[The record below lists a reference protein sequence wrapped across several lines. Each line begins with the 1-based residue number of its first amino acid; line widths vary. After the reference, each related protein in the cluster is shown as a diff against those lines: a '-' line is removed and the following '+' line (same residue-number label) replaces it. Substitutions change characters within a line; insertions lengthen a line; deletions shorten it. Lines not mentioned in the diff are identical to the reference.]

1 MSRKSSPGRGLR
13 ASGAITLPLFIL
25 FFLSGFTCLVYEV
38 AWVRLFTGVFGN
50 TTYSVTAVLSAFMA
64 GLALGSR
71 LFGKLI
77 DTRRRQLVVY
87 AMLEAG
93 IALFAVLITLTV
105 PLLNPVY
112 GFFYNTLNFSDTLL
126 TAVRFALSFVL
137 VFIPT
142 LLMGGTLPVI
152 ARFFIRRM
160 EQVGTGA
167 GILYGL
173 NTLGAAA
180 GCLVTGF
187 YLIRVFGVR
196 ESVFIAA
203 LINIIIAACVFLAA
217 RLIPVEKQD
226 ETVKLT
232 STRNDTATFSAAR
245 MRVFLA
251 LVAGAGFV
259 SLSCEILWTRLLV
272 FMLKTTVYAF
282 SIMLTTFLLGIGLGS
297 LIFALVERRF
307 GIKNYLKFW
316 GLLQWGVAVSV
327 FLSLLAF
334 GSFARMPIEPYTTG
348 VTWAGNVLLTNLLPS
363 IIVMALPTLLIGIA
377 FPAAVA
383 VFTRQI
389 SHIGESFGSL
399 YAVSTVGSI
408 LGCVVTGFFL
418 VALAGTQVS
427 MLIMVFISCGIA
439 TLALVLSAGAESKPK
454 NPADSAGPARF
465 SVWGA
470 FAPWPAVIAAFLIL
484 PGDYL
489 FRYYNMGEAMHD
501 RTSVIDYAHE
511 GIEGITTVHHFAS
524 GHRVISTGSINVA
537 GTAYTLRT
545 TQKLQAH
552 IPMLLHPVPRL
563 ICQVGFGSGETSRIV
578 TSYDIERLDVVEIS
592 SSVIE
597 TSDRYFSDI
606 NGGVVRHPKFRPV
619 IMDGAN
625 YFRLT
630 GERYDVIMNDSIWP
644 YYAGNS
650 GLYTREY
657 FRAAKKRLK
666 PGGIMTSWMPVD
678 MDLSSFTSLLKTF
691 RAEFPYVSFWFAT
704 SHDNQHA
711 LIAGSDAPFSVNP
724 RTFLDR
730 FERYARRDLVE
741 IGYSSPSAF
750 LDIFKFDQAAIDEME
765 PRGRLHTENDP
776 YLEFAVSRTTMHD
789 LTNTLSL
796 IRLYRKS
803 ATSLLPDGGRIE
815 RLHGDI
821 ERMGRATGHVLT
833 AMAMNS
839 AGNPG
844 YTHEIKKALAIVPD
858 YPGISTRSDGI
869 SMAPAEINPAEGP
882 PSHDSLVS
890 NARDLLREGA
900 YTKMVAVLKNALEME
915 PSSGEALA
923 LLGEAYLKMGRFDE
937 ASDYFKKAIA
947 SGGKGLA
954 AHYHLGWIYLRKGDL
969 DAAAKEFMRGLRRNP
984 DAAELHYALGMT
996 RKFQYRITDAK
1007 RSFNRALELTP
1018 FDGEIHFEL
1027 GLIHEA
1033 EGDRFAADRRYRQAL
1048 RFDPAHDGARQGLA
1062 RLN

>member
-1 MSRKSSPGRGLR
+1 VSRKSSGDRGLW
-13 ASGAITLPLFIL
+13 ATDAIVLPLFTL
-25 FFLSGFTCLVYEV
+25 FFLSGFTGLVYEV

-71 LFGKLI
+71 LFGRLI
-77 DTRRRQLVVY
+77 DTQRRQLLVY
-87 AMLEAG
+87 ALLEAG
-93 IALFAVLITLTV
+93 IAVSAVLITLTV
-105 PLLNPVY
+105 PLLDPIY
-112 GFFYNTLNFSDTLL
+112 GFFYKSLNFSNALL
-126 TAVRFALSFVL
+126 TALRFALSFVL
-137 VFIPT
+137 IIIPT
-142 LLMGGTLPVI
+142 ILMGGTLPVI
-152 ARFFIRRM
+152 ARFFIRNIG
-160 EQVGTGA
+160 QVGTRT

-180 GCLVTGF
+180 GCLLTGF
-187 YLIRVFGVR
+187 YLIKAFGVR

-203 LINIIIAACVFLAA
+203 LVNIIIAACVFLAA
-217 RLIPVEKQD
+217 RFMPVEEPED
-226 ETVKLT
+226 AVDVI
-232 STRNDTATFSAAR
+232 SRGIDTATLSTAR

-251 LVAGAGFV
+251 LAAGAGFV
-259 SLSCEILWTRLLV
+259 SLSCEVLWTRLLV

-282 SIMLTTFLLGIGLGS
+282 SIMLTTFLVGIGLGS

-307 GIKNYLKFW
+307 GIRNYLKLW

-334 GSFARMPIEPYTTG
+334 GAFARTPIEPYTTG
-348 VTWAGNVLLTNLLPS
+348 GTWAGNILQANLLPS
-363 IIVMALPTLLIGIA
+363 IIVMALPTLLIGTA

-383 VFTRQI
+383 VLTRHI
-389 SHIGESFGSL
+389 SHVGESLGTL
-399 YAVSTVGSI
+399 YAASTAGAI
-408 LGCVVTGFFL
+408 MGCVITGFFL
-418 VALAGTQVS
+418 VSLVGTQIS
-427 MLIMVFISCGIA
+427 LLIMVLISCGLA
-439 TLALVLSAGAESKPK
+439 TTALLLSAGDGIKRRK
-454 NPADSAGPARF
+454 PADSTGPALISAWR
-465 SVWGA
+465 A

-489 FRYYNMGEAMHD
+489 FRYYNLGEAMHD

-511 GIEGITTVHHFAS
+511 GVEGITTVHHFSS

-537 GTAYTLRT
+537 GTAFTLRT

-552 IPMLLHPVPRL
+552 IPMLLHPKPRR

-592 SSVIE
+592 ASVIE
-597 TSDRYFSDI
+597 TSDRFFGDI

-625 YFRLT
+625 YLRLT

-657 FRAAKKRLK
+657 FRAAKKRLN

-678 MDLSSFTSLLKTF
+678 MDISSFTSLLKTF
-691 RAEFPYVSFWFAT
+691 RSEFQYVSFWLAT

-711 LIAGSDAPFSVNP
+711 LIAGSDAAFGIEPVAFIE
-724 RTFLDR
+724 R
-730 FERYARRDLVE
+730 FDLYARKDLAE
-741 IGYSSPSAF
+741 IGYASPAA
-750 LDIFKFDQAAIDEME
+750 LVDIYKFDQESIDEME

-796 IRLYRKS
+796 IRLYRKP
-803 ATSLLPDGGRIE
+803 ATSLLSDSGRSE
-815 RLHGDI
+815 RLYVDI
-821 ERMGRATGHVLT
+821 ERMGRATGRVLN
-833 AMAMNS
+833 AMVMSS
-839 AGNPG
+839 ARNPG
-844 YTHEIKKALAIVPD
+844 HMIEIRNALAIVPD

-869 SMAPAEINPAEGP
+869 LMAPPEKEVSEKTS
-882 PSHDSLVS
+882 SHSSLVVR
-890 NARDLLREGA
+890 ARELLREGA
-900 YTKMVAVLKNALEME
+900 YAGMIAPLKQALEIE
-915 PSSGEALA
+915 PRSGEALT

-937 ASDYFKKAIA
+937 ATIYLKQAIDH
-947 SGGKGLA
+947 GTDIFE
-954 AHYHLGWIYLRKGDL
+954 AHYHLGWIHLRKGDL
-969 DAAAKEFMRGLRRNP
+969 DAARGEFLKGIRANP
-984 DAAELHYALGMT
+984 NASELHYALGMT
-996 RKFQYRITDAK
+996 YKFQNNIPDAR
-1007 RSFNRALELTP
+1007 RSLNRALDLTP
-1018 FDGEIHFEL
+1018 FDGEINFTL

-1033 EGDRFAADRRYRQAL
+1033 QGDRFTALQFYRKAL
-1048 RFDPAHDGARQGLA
+1048 RLEPGHAGARQGLA